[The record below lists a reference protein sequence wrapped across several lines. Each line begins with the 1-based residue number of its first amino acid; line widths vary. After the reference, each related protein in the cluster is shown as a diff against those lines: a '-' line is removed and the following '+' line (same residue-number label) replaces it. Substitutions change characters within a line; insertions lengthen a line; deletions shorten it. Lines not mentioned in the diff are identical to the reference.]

1 MRPASAPLPTLS
13 LVLRPQHLTPI
24 QGYATPPHAHTG
36 MVLLSQHST
45 ARAPASST
53 PFLESGDLDRMD
65 ALCSLHSLPTQRNL
79 FACHKNILK
88 GCAAE
93 NKAFMMC
100 KAENED
106 PRACAE
112 LGCAALCRH
121 ERSPSAR
128 CLEHLGAPWPVH

>member
-1 MRPASAPLPTLS
+1 M
-13 LVLRPQHLTPI
+13 LV
-24 QGYATPPHAHTG
+24 A
-36 MVLLSQHST
+36 
-45 ARAPASST
+45 
-53 PFLESGDLDRMD
+53 
-65 ALCSLHSLPTQRNL
+65 SLPTQRNL

-112 LGCAALCRH
+112 FGCAALSAAMSALH
-121 ERSPSAR
+121 QPDVLSTSAR
-128 CLEHLGAPWPVH
+128 PDPCTNSPVARMVPQCGGDVVHHGGVSGAHLSSLAIRNWN